1 MKLRLKRDLLN
12 SSFTL
17 GEMFIDGAHFC
28 YTVEDVVRKPN
39 EDKVFG
45 KTAIPYGEYKVIVNM
60 SNRFKKLMPL
70 LLDVKGFEGVR
81 IHSGNTALDTE
92 GCIIIGTTRT
102 PNGVGLSRECFAR
115 FMDKIKDAKDIKL
128 TIE

>member
-1 MKLRLKRDLLN
+1 MKLKLKRDLLN

-17 GEMFIDGAHFC
+17 GEMFIDGIHFC
-28 YTVEDVVRKPN
+28 YTVEDVVRKLDEP
-39 EDKVFG
+39 KVFG

-70 LLDVKGFEGVR
+70 LLNVKGFEGVR
-81 IHSGNTALDTE
+81 IHPGNTALDTE

-102 PNGVGLSRECFAR
+102 PNGVALSRECFAR
-115 FMDKIKDAKDIKL
+115 FMDKIKDAKDITL

>member
-1 MKLRLKRDLLN
+1 
-12 SSFTL
+12 
-17 GEMFIDGAHFC
+17 
-28 YTVEDVVRKPN
+28 
-39 EDKVFG
+39 
-45 KTAIPYGEYKVIVNM
+45 
-60 SNRFKKLMPL
+60 MPL

-102 PNGVGLSRECFAR
+102 PNGVALSRECFAR
-115 FMDKIKDAKDIKL
+115 FMDKIKDAKDITL